1 MFNKKQTSKEP
12 FEWNPYPQTH
22 PPKSG
27 EYLVSIKTIW
37 GDWTITDKRKIM
49 EYNYGNEPWYDLAK
63 YEKVV
68 AWAYIPEPY
77 QKER

>member
-1 MFNKKQTSKEP
+1 MFYKKTISTEP
-12 FEWNPYPQTH
+12 FEWNPYPQTK
-22 PPKSG
+22 PPKKG
-27 EYLVSIKTIW
+27 EYLVSIKKIW
-37 GDWTITDKRKIM
+37 DDWTITDRRKVI
-49 EYNYGNEPWYDLAK
+49 EYNYGNEPWHDLAR